1 MMEENVRK
9 NLYACVTGSLG
20 CTAETDRILYIN
32 YTSVLNNLFSGSSG
46 KPTQECLLLSQNWAA
61 RPTLPAR
68 ASGNHVL
75 PISGLCGGGAA
86 RKRPS
91 PVAAAG
97 DRTAGDRTAG
107 ETQALNA
114 PLRGKP
120 PGSPPQRQT
129 SHSGQ
134 GSVAAALRSA
144 PTSAGGL

>member
-1 MMEENVRK
+1 MRK

-46 KPTQECLLLSQNWAA
+46 KPTQECLLLGQNWAA

-91 PVAAAG
+91 PVAAAHGTAG